1 MPTFLQKGLIAVIMV
16 VTWLA
21 PAHYCN
27 AQTALTAASGRF
39 ATGNQVHEWSV
50 GEMCAVSTAVSPQLI
65 VTQGFLQPQLTPV
78 STNESAVF
86 FAGLKVQ
93 PNPTAATA
101 TLTGQ
106 LEKGNSTIQF
116 ELIDAKAALVLQGQ
130 MAVSSDG
137 FVSQDFDLTAQP
149 TGTYFLHLHTGN
161 FHSTL
166 LLIKL

>member
-1 MPTFLQKGLIAVIMV
+1 MPIFLQKGLISVIMLV
-16 VTWLA
+16 IWLA
-21 PAHYCN
+21 PAHHCN

-50 GEMCAVSTAVSPQLI
+50 GEMCAISTAVAPQLI

-106 LEKGNSTIQF
+106 LERAGTDIRF
-116 ELIDAKAALVLQGQ
+116 ELIDAKAAIVLQGQ
-130 MAVSSDG
+130 TAVSPDG

-149 TGTYFLHLHTGN
+149 AGTYFLHLHTGN

>member
-1 MPTFLQKGLIAVIMV
+1 
-16 VTWLA
+16 
-21 PAHYCN
+21 
-27 AQTALTAASGRF
+27 
-39 ATGNQVHEWSV
+39 
-50 GEMCAVSTAVSPQLI
+50 MCAISTAISPQLI

-86 FAGLKVQ
+86 FAGLKMQ
-93 PNPTAATA
+93 PNPTAAFA

-106 LEKGNSTIQF
+106 VEKANATIQF
-116 ELIDAKAALVLQGQ
+116 ELIDAKATVVHSGQ
-130 MAVSSDG
+130 MAVSPDG

-149 TGTYFLHLHTGN
+149 AGTYFLHLHTGN